1 MTAEIKIKLV
11 TLGQQLSTVG
21 TEFRVAQLGLERM
34 VEQHGLSSGQ
44 AVDASSL
51 CSTLALH
58 FAQLE
63 EEFLQLL
70 SLLPETYDV

>member
-21 TEFRVAQLGLERM
+21 TEFRVAQLGLEKM

-44 AVDASSL
+44 AAEASGL
-51 CSTLALH
+51 CSTLALN

-63 EEFLQLL
+63 EEFFHLL
-70 SLLPETYDV
+70 SLLPEIYKV